1 MTTVKQLREFL
12 AKLPDDAVV
21 RVLKD
26 KTRGYENFTT
36 WENLVLPT
44 DATDCTE
51 NVCLWG
57 GNISPDFHLDLGE
70 D

>member
-21 RVLKD
+21 RVLKE
-26 KTRGYENFTT
+26 KTRGYETFTT
-36 WENLVLPT
+36 WENLVLPADT
-44 DATDCTE
+44 TDCTE

-57 GNISPDFHLDLGE
+57 AKINNNCHLDLGE
-70 D
+70 N